1 MRTVHED
8 IYLVTGAT
16 VRTGSQVILKLVQTG
31 ARVRALIHSTQ
42 PESLPGEGVEFVPG
56 EYQNYY
62 SLLQACEGVDWV
74 IATLGAQASTLDA
87 DLIDKVEF
95 QGNVNLIDAAKFRD
109 VRPRT

>member
-1 MRTVHED
+1 MTTVHED

-62 SLLQACEGVDWV
+62 SLIHCN
-74 IATLGAQASTLDA
+74 GAS
-87 DLIDKVEF
+87 
-95 QGNVNLIDAAKFRD
+95 VNAWWPGSGDCSYHQLVFGYTI
-109 VRPRT
+109 